1 MNLCDVIP
9 RIHSRNAEVEVIG
22 DANGDLLVIV
32 IQGQFRHFVT
42 NKGNGQIKRFR
53 EPRTLTKYL
62 CNLGIRQYS
71 LNLNNWDLKMIF
83 DRHKAASDLRSK
95 QN

>member
-1 MNLCDVIP
+1 MNLRDVMP
-9 RIHSRNAEVEVIG
+9 RIHSRMAEVEVIG

-62 CNLGIRQYS
+62 YNFGIKQYS
-71 LNLNNWDLKMIF
+71 LNLNDWDLKMIF
-83 DRHKAASDLRSK
+83 DRHRAATVLRSK
-95 QN
+95 